1 MIHAMPTASNHLRS
15 NQTFKEWLLLVLVL
29 VAIGGDFGYTLYQ
42 NHGRID
48 VRERE
53 RLSHQGTVV
62 SLNLSRQFSA
72 INSTLKSILRETPD
86 WKRHKDGQS
95 LATQHL
101 KALNDAMPGVLTFL
115 ILDADGT
122 VQASDKSEL
131 VGKNFKHRDYF
142 QAVLHKPS
150 PGTLYVRP
158 PFVSSLGNFT
168 MNLARMIPGPAGE
181 FDGIVIASLDAKE
194 FKVLLDSVI
203 YRPGIRAALI
213 HGDGIPFLMSPNS
226 KDVEGLDLTRP
237 GSFFYR
243 HMNSGRDANVFTG
256 ALNSVDDERM
266 VALQTIQDPALSMDK
281 PMVIAVD
288 RRLQDM
294 YASWNREV
302 LRYCIAFGVLA
313 LVFVTSLLLYQRRR
327 RLLVNM
333 KVDHEAELQAA
344 LEATRQSEER
354 FRSLTKLSSDWYWEQ
369 DDQFR
374 FVRLPGD
381 LDQKTRSANDNHI
394 GKTRWEM
401 GAINLT
407 DEDWKVHRSVL
418 QSHQEFHD
426 FEMMRRGK
434 DGAAH
439 WTSVSGIPIFDS
451 LGQFKGYRGVARD
464 ITEHKQAEEH
474 IKQFAFYDSLT
485 QLPNRRLLRDGLALA
500 LAGSKRSQ
508 LYGALLFLDLDNFKP
523 LNDKYGH
530 EFGDLLLI
538 EVANRLKACVREI
551 DTVARFGG
559 DEFVVVLGYLDV
571 DKNET
576 RVLTSRVAEK
586 IRTSLCEPYLLT
598 DKREGS
604 TAATVEHHCTVS
616 IGATL
621 FFGQEESEDE
631 ILKRADM
638 AMYDAKQAGR
648 DKGRCPDRSCRFE
661 SVVMNIMLPS

>member
-1 MIHAMPTASNHLRS
+1 MRASAPSRNARRAR
-15 NQTFKEWLLLVLVL
+15 FEWLLLVLVL
-29 VAIGGDFGYTLYQ
+29 VLVGGDFGYILYE
-42 NHGRID
+42 NHSRID

-53 RLSHQGTVV
+53 RLSHQCNIV
-62 SLNLSRQFSA
+62 SLNLGRQFSA
-72 INSTLKSILRETPD
+72 INSALTGILSEIPD
-86 WKRHKDGQS
+86 WRKQKERQTS
-95 LATQHL
+95 AAQHL
-101 KALNDAMPGVLTFL
+101 KALSDAMPGVLAFL
-115 ILDADGT
+115 VLDADGT

-131 VGKNFKHRDYF
+131 LGKNFKQRDYF
-142 QAVLHKPS
+142 QAVLHKPN

-158 PFVSSLGNFT
+158 PFVSSLGSFT
-168 MNLARMIPGPAGE
+168 MSLARMVAGPRGE
-181 FDGIVIASLDAKE
+181 FDGLVIANLDAKE

-226 KDVEGLDLTRP
+226 KDVEGVDLIKP
-237 GSFFYR
+237 GSFFKR
-243 HMNSGRDANVFTG
+243 HMNSGGDANVFTG
-256 ALNSVDDERM
+256 AFNSVDDERM
-266 VALQTIQDPALSMDK
+266 VALQTIQDAALSMDK

-302 LRYCIAFGVLA
+302 LRYCIAFVVLT
-313 LVFVTSLLLYQRRR
+313 VFFVTSLFLYQKRR
-327 RLLVNM
+327 RLLVHI
-333 KVDHEAELQAA
+333 KADHEAERQAA

-394 GKTRWEM
+394 GRTRWEM

-407 DEDWKVHRSVL
+407 DEDWKLHRSVL

-439 WTSVSGIPIFDS
+439 WTSVSGMPIFDS

-464 ITEHKQAEEH
+464 ITERKQAEEH
-474 IKQFAFYDSLT
+474 IKHFAFYDGLT

-500 LAGSKRSQ
+500 LATSKRRQ
-508 LYGALLFLDLDNFKP
+508 LYGALLLLDLDNFKP

-530 EFGDLLLI
+530 EFGDLLRV
-538 EVANRLKACVREI
+538 EVANRLKTCVREI

-571 DKNET
+571 DKNES

-586 IRTSLCEPYLLT
+586 IRTSLCQPYLLT

-604 TAATVEHHCTVS
+604 TAATVEHHCTAS

-621 FFGQEESEDE
+621 FFGQEEREDE

-648 DKGRCPDRSCRFE
+648 NRIRFREGKG
-661 SVVMNIMLPS
+661 

>member
-1 MIHAMPTASNHLRS
+1 MRASAPSRPARRS
-15 NQTFKEWLLLVLVL
+15 RIEWLLLVLVL
-29 VAIGGDFGYTLYQ
+29 VVVGGDFGYILYE
-42 NHGRID
+42 NHSRID

-53 RLSHQGTVV
+53 RLSHQCSVV
-62 SLNLSRQFSA
+62 SLNLSRQFGAIDSA
-72 INSTLKSILRETPD
+72 LSGIRSELPD
-86 WKRHKDGQS
+86 WKMHKDGQA
-95 LATQHL
+95 LAAQHL

-131 VGKNFKHRDYF
+131 LGKNFKQRDYF
-142 QAVLHKPS
+142 QSVLNKPN
-150 PGTLYVRP
+150 PGALYVRP
-158 PFVSSLGNFT
+158 PFISSLGSFT
-168 MNLARMIPGPAGE
+168 MSLARMIPGPHGE
-181 FDGIVIASLDAKE
+181 FDGLVIANLDAKE

-226 KDVEGLDLTRP
+226 KDVEGVDLTRP
-237 GSFFYR
+237 GSFFSQ
-243 HMNSGRDANVFTG
+243 HMNSGRTANVFTG
-256 ALNSVDDERM
+256 ALNSIDDQRM

-281 PMVIAVD
+281 PMVIAID

-302 LRYCIAFGVLA
+302 LRYCIAFVTLT
-313 LVFVTSLLLYQRRR
+313 LFFVTSLFLYQRRR
-327 RLLVNM
+327 RILVHI
-333 KVDHEAELQAA
+333 KADREAEGQAA
-344 LEATRQSEER
+344 LEATRRSEER

-381 LDQKTRSANDNHI
+381 LDKKTRYANDNHI

-407 DEDWKVHRSVL
+407 DDDWKVHRSVL

-426 FEMMRRGK
+426 FKMMRRGN
-434 DGAAH
+434 DGQAH
-439 WTSVSGIPIFDS
+439 WTSVSGMPIFDS
-451 LGQFKGYRGVARD
+451 VGQFKGYRGVARD
-464 ITEHKQAEEH
+464 ITEHKQAQEH
-474 IKQFAFYDSLT
+474 IKHYAFYDSLT
-485 QLPNRRLLRDGLALA
+485 QLPNRRLLRDGLNLA
-500 LAGSKRSQ
+500 LAASKRSQ

-538 EVANRLKACVREI
+538 EVANRLRACVREI

-559 DEFVVVLGYLDV
+559 DEFVVVLGHLDV
-571 DKNET
+571 DKGES
-576 RVLTSRVAEK
+576 RVLTGRVAEK
-586 IRTSLCEPYLLT
+586 IRTSLCQPYLLT
-598 DKREGS
+598 DKRTAS
-604 TAATVEHHCTVS
+604 TAGTVEHHCTAS

-621 FFGQEESEDE
+621 FFGQDESEDE

-648 DKGRCPDRSCRFE
+648 NEVRFRE
-661 SVVMNIMLPS
+661 TKA